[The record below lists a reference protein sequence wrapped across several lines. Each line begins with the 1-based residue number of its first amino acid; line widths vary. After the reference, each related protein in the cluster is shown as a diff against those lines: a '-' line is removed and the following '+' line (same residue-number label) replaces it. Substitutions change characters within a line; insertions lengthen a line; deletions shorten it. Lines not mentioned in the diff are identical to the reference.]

1 MKNFF
6 RKNDRYILL
15 ADRLFFAFLIVYAI
29 IMIILTIISFVNGI
43 ILTGA
48 ITLILTIISVP
59 IMYISFKLIISYLID
74 IKLIRNKLYEDEN
87 QDFNIDLIDLYDK

>member
-15 ADRLFFAFLIVYAI
+15 ADRLFFAFLIVYSI

-87 QDFNIDLIDLYDK
+87 QDFNIDLIDFYDK

>member
-43 ILTGA
+43 ILTGV

-87 QDFNIDLIDLYDK
+87 QDFNIDLIDFYDK

>member
-87 QDFNIDLIDLYDK
+87 QDLNIDLIDFYDK

>member
-1 MKNFF
+1 
-6 RKNDRYILL
+6 
-15 ADRLFFAFLIVYAI
+15 
-29 IMIILTIISFVNGI
+29 MIILTIISFVNGI

-87 QDFNIDLIDLYDK
+87 QDFNIDLIDFYDK

>member
-87 QDFNIDLIDLYDK
+87 QDFNIDLIDFYDE

>member
-87 QDFNIDLIDLYDK
+87 QDFNIDLIDFYDK